1 MDDLR
6 LRLKIMPYLLALVS
20 TAAILFFVPG
30 ILRGWASQSWP
41 QVQGKVVMVNAR
53 AGNDPKSGVTY
64 VGEVNFTYTVDGK
77 DYGSN
82 QIDIASYGP
91 SRRSRVLALEDVEAY
106 SAGQEVTVFY
116 DPQKPALGV
125 LEAGIPGRI
134 KNIAL
139 VALAIAAVCLPYSII
154 QGRRYLRLAS

>member
-1 MDDLR
+1 
-6 LRLKIMPYLLALVS
+6 
-20 TAAILFFVPG
+20 
-30 ILRGWASQSWP
+30 
-41 QVQGKVVMVNAR
+41 MVNAR

-154 QGRRYLRLAS
+154 QGRRYLPPGELNGPPPLRPRNPRRMATCAKPRLTTTDPR